1 MAKAKH
7 AGRELDLVLYGA
19 TGFVGRLAAEY
30 VAARGKD
37 LGLRWGIAGR
47 DRARLVEVAEKAGG
61 KPKLIVA
68 DSANSTAIG
77 LMAARTRVMLN
88 MAGPFA
94 LHGDAVVDACV
105 KERTHYADIT
115 GETAWVRGLVDR
127 HHERAA
133 KDGTRIIPFCGFDS
147 VPSDL
152 GTFLVVRHMQKELG
166 KDCSE
171 VRAYHRVSGGFNGGT
186 IASLI
191 RMHESGDY
199 RRMRD
204 PFLLDPGRHSAAEVA
219 RFRDPTG
226 VRYDEAIRAW
236 TGPFLMGFI
245 NTRVVRRSAALFG
258 QWREPYGEDFGYQ
271 EYMRFGSRVGMARAA
286 LTSSAMSTFALA
298 MAIAPTRA
306 AMKRVLP
313 KPGEGPSV
321 KQMDEGRCE
330 CVLIGA
336 AKDGT
341 RVRGLVKHQGDPGN
355 RATVRFACE
364 SAFALALDHDHLPGG
379 RKRGG
384 ILTPAT
390 GLGEVLAARL
400 RGDGTTIE
408 VGVAER

>member
-7 AGRELDLVLYGA
+7 AGRELDLILYGA

-30 VAARGKD
+30 VAQRAKA
-37 LGLRWGIAGR
+37 LGIRWGIAGR
-47 DRARLVEVAEKAGG
+47 DRARLEKVAEKSGG

-68 DSANSTAIG
+68 DSANATAID
-77 LMAARTRVMLN
+77 LMAARTRVMVN

-94 LHGDAVVDACV
+94 LHGDAVVNACV
-105 KERTHYADIT
+105 EERTHYADIT
-115 GETAWVRGLVDR
+115 GETAWVRGLIDR
-127 HHERAA
+127 HHARAA

-152 GTFLVVRHMQKELG
+152 GTFLVARHMQGKLG
-166 KDCSE
+166 KDCNE

-186 IASLI
+186 IASFI
-191 RMHESGDY
+191 RMHETGDY
-199 RRMRD
+199 GRMRD

-219 RFRDPTG
+219 RNRDPSG
-226 VRYDEAIRAW
+226 VRYEPAIGAW

-245 NTRVVRRSAALFG
+245 NTRVVRRSAALFE
-258 QWREPYGEDFGYQ
+258 QWREPYGEGFGYQ

-286 LTSSAMSTFALA
+286 LVNSAMSTFGLA
-298 MAIAPTRA
+298 MALAPTRT

-321 KQMDEGRCE
+321 KQMDEGWCE
-330 CVLIGA
+330 CVLIGT

-341 RVRGLVKHQGDPGN
+341 QVRGVVKHQGDPGN
-355 RATVRFACE
+355 RATVRFVCE
-364 SAFALALDHDHLPGG
+364 SAFALVLDHDRLPGG

-390 GLGEVLAARL
+390 GLGDVLADRL

-408 VGVAER
+408 VGS